1 MPQTTRQ
8 RQKCSLAQALAA
20 PQLLHYICQANWRPS
35 VTQPTVGR
43 NKILYSQTTH
53 NCNCPK
59 VALRKKANLTFSQLF
74 RFQQILIFDAD
85 LSLCRA
91 GIPLWDFNLYNSHVL
106 SFPNGGNIWLALS
119 TGSGLGAGS
128 PKYPLITVI
137 QGSYVNCPASGDFQ
151 LGVFLYFVFCICCF
165 FLYSNVGIDVNF
177 KSSVSSDSNF
187 SRAESVEKKWWLLK
201 NQNIC
206 DNNGNVLILL
216 LDNVT

>member
-1 MPQTTRQ
+1 MAP
-8 RQKCSLAQALAA
+8 KVFSAPP

-43 NKILYSQTTH
+43 DKILYSQTTH

-91 GIPLWDFNLYNSHVL
+91 GIPLWDFNLNNSQVL

-151 LGVFLYFVFCICCF
+151 LGVFSCF
-165 FLYSNVGIDVNF
+165 FLF
-177 KSSVSSDSNF
+177 F
-187 SRAESVEKKWWLLK
+187 LLFFVF
-201 NQNIC
+201 QCWHWCQLSHPWIQ
-206 DNNGNVLILL
+206 
-216 LDNVT
+216 

>member
-1 MPQTTRQ
+1 MTWLWQRAPPLTTTAQCRTP
-8 RQKCSLAQALAA
+8 RKCCSRIVAA

-43 NKILYSQTTH
+43 DKILYSQTTH

-59 VALRKKANLTFSQLF
+59 VALRKKASLTFSQLF

-137 QGSYVNCPASGDFQ
+137 QGSYVNCPASGDSC
-151 LGVFLYFVFCICCF
+151 LRFLVLFFCICICIC
-165 FLYSNVGIDVNF
+165 LYICSYICICIF
-177 KSSVSSDSNF
+177 AFSDNPRQLCQLSC
-187 SRAESVEKKWWLLK
+187 LK
-201 NQNIC
+201 
-206 DNNGNVLILL
+206 
-216 LDNVT
+216 